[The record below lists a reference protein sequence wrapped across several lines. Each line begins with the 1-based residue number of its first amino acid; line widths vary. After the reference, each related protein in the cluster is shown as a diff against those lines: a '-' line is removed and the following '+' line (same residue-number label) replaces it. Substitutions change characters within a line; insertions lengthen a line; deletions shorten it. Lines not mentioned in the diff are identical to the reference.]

1 MVEVPLGLAAR
12 NRHEPAREQ
21 IEREV
26 LVAEHVLRHAAPQ
39 LDAEQL
45 SVSFEPQSVEISRA
59 RKIPETRAIRW
70 GGVDCTLGPEDG
82 SVFRQVRRDC
92 ADYLFTGQR
101 ADVVRR
107 TDGQLRYAQ
116 RLIVLDNTVLSASKI
131 SVFF

>member
-1 MVEVPLGLAAR
+1 
-12 NRHEPAREQ
+12 
-21 IEREV
+21 
-26 LVAEHVLRHAAPQ
+26 
-39 LDAEQL
+39 
-45 SVSFEPQSVEISRA
+45 
-59 RKIPETRAIRW
+59 
-70 GGVDCTLGPEDG
+70 
-82 SVFRQVRRDC
+82 VRRDC